1 MCWVHPQ
8 LEFGTSSILAV
19 ELGLVSPTSW
29 NQEESGRIRK
39 TKGIKNIPRNMCSLS
54 LSLSSPSLCLSLPL
68 SLIESHHSK
77 AHPDNNAVS
86 ICERLGTHMEAAL

>member
-19 ELGLVSPTSW
+19 EPGLVSPTSW
-29 NQEESGRIRK
+29 NQEESGRQKGSK
-39 TKGIKNIPRNMCSLS
+39 TSRETCVHS